1 MNPDFVKLM
10 TTPFSSTTQL
20 ESIIFKISLIGAAQ
34 HYFKYYCYTLCGIP
48 EVCIKG
54 TVGDYEEIKRR
65 LKDIGTIIG
74 GLKWWTDKIT
84 KTIVAC
90 RRPGRNSLSLCTD
103 YENIKG
109 INAATSS
116 QNRERHLQFPAR

>member
-1 MNPDFVKLM
+1 M
-10 TTPFSSTTQL
+10 
-20 ESIIFKISLIGAAQ
+20 IGMA
-34 HYFKYYCYTLCGIP
+34 TI
-48 EVCIKG
+48 
-54 TVGDYEEIKRR
+54 EEIKK
-65 LKDIGTIIG
+65 LQAEDPDIGPVLQAKMSGIKPSSQEMVT
-74 GLKWWTDKIT
+74 
-84 KTIVAC
+84 VAC